1 MLILR
6 GLHSPDQRPIALT
19 IGNFDGVH
27 LGHEA
32 LLQSLTREAR
42 ARGLYTAVVIFEPHP
57 REYFAPQ
64 QAPTRLTSLREKAE
78 MFEELGIDRVHVCR
92 FNQAFAR
99 MPAEDFVHTLHREL
113 QAKYVLIG
121 DDFRFGSG
129 RAGDFAL
136 MEKIGEQYGV
146 TVEAMHSF
154 MDEGVRVSSTAVR
167 DALAR
172 GNLHVAQRFLGRP
185 YSISGH
191 VEHGNRMGRQLGF
204 PTANIQLRH
213 NRPPVSGIF
222 IVQVRIEEGGSH
234 YGAASLGVRP
244 TVIANGK
251 PVLEVHLL
259 DFDQDIYGKHLHVD
273 FLHKLRDEAKFP
285 DLESLKKQIALDV
298 EQAKNWLKTHHG

>member
-6 GLHSPDQRPIALT
+6 GLHSPDLLPVAVT

-27 LGHEA
+27 LGHQA
-32 LLQSLTREAR
+32 LLQNLKREAQARSLTA
-42 ARGLYTAVVIFEPHP
+42 AVIVFEPHP
-57 REYFAPQ
+57 REFFAPQ
-64 QAPTRLTSLREKAE
+64 QAPTRLTSLREKLEIFAK
-78 MFEELGIDRVHVCR
+78 LGIDRVHVCR
-92 FNQAFAR
+92 FNRAFAQ
-99 MPAEDFVHTLHREL
+99 MQATDFMHALHGRVG
-113 QAKYVLIG
+113 ANYVLIG

-136 MEKIGEQYGV
+136 MEKIGQQDGV

-154 MDEGVRVSSTAVR
+154 LQGGIRISSTAVR

-172 GNLHVAQRFLGRP
+172 GNLQVAQRFLGRH

-191 VEHGNRMGRQLGF
+191 VEHGNQTGRQLGF

-222 IVQVRIEEGGSH
+222 VVQVRIEAGEMR

-244 TVIANGK
+244 TVVANGR
-251 PVLEVHLL
+251 PVLEVHLF
-259 DFDQDIYGKHLHVD
+259 DFDQQIYGKHLHVE
-273 FLHKLRDEAKFP
+273 FLRKLRDEAKYP
-285 DLESLKKQIALDV
+285 DLESLTKQIALDV
-298 EQAKNWLKTHHG
+298 EQAKDWLKTHHG